1 MSDALGM
8 VETRGLVAAIAAADA
23 GLKTADVRLQGTE
36 RVDPA
41 MVTVLFSGDV
51 AAVRSAVAAAAAA
64 AAEIGDLIAQH
75 VIPRPNEE
83 IDLLAK
89 IESGNTPQSKK
100 TPQQGINE
108 PEFLEDMT
116 VLRLRRLARQTPGMP
131 LQGREIS
138 KANREILIQEL
149 ARILRK

>member
-1 MSDALGM
+1 MADALGM

-41 MVTVLFSGDV
+41 MVTVLFRGDV
-51 AAVRSAVAAAAAA
+51 AAVQSAVAAAASA
-64 AAEIGDLIAQH
+64 AAELGGLIAQH
-75 VIPRPNEE
+75 VIARPHEE

-89 IESGNTPQSKK
+89 IETPSTPQSNK
-100 TPQQGINE
+100 TPQQVVNE
-108 PEFLEDMT
+108 PEVLEDMT
-116 VLRLRRLARQTPGMP
+116 VLSLRRLARQTPGMS

-149 ARILRK
+149 ARVLRK

>member
-1 MSDALGM
+1 MADALGM

-41 MVTVLFSGDV
+41 MVTVLFRGDV
-51 AAVRSAVAAAAAA
+51 AAVQSAAAAAA
-64 AAEIGDLIAQH
+64 SAAAELGGLIAQH
-75 VIPRPNEE
+75 VIARPHEE

-89 IESGNTPQSKK
+89 IETPSTPQSNK
-100 TPQQGINE
+100 TPQQVVNE
-108 PEFLEDMT
+108 PEVLEDMT
-116 VLRLRRLARQTPGMP
+116 VLSLRRLARQTPGMS

-149 ARILRK
+149 ARVLRK